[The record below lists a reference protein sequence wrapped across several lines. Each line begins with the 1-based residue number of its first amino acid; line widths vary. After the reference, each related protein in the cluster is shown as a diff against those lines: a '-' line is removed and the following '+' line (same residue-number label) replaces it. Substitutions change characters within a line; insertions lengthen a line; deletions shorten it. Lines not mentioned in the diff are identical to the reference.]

1 MKVTV
6 VIPNYNG
13 KHFLKDCL
21 DSLAKQ
27 KYRDFETLIV
37 DNASTDGSIEFIEQN
52 YKNVTLMKLDK
63 NYGFC
68 GGVNIG
74 IKASKTEYVLLLNN
88 DTEVDENF
96 VGNMVK
102 AIDKSPKIFSVSS
115 RMVNFYT
122 RDIMDDAGDTYNLLG
137 YGAQRGV
144 GQPIK
149 RFDKPAKVFS
159 ACGGAAIYRK
169 SVFEEMGYFD
179 ENHFAYLEDIDVG
192 YRAKTRGYINTY
204 EPKAIVYHV
213 GSGTTGSKYNSFK
226 VKMAARNNIYVIY
239 KNMPLLQLIINLPT
253 LIIGYIV
260 KMLFFARKGFA
271 KDYFLGLKEGILT
284 VRKLKKQK
292 FQWKNIGSYII
303 IEIELLINTVSYF
316 VDYVKR
322 RIK

>member
-13 KHFLKDCL
+13 KHFLKACL
-21 DSLAKQ
+21 DSLASQ

-37 DNASTDGSIEFIEQN
+37 DNASSDGSIEFIESN

-74 IKASKTEYVLLLNN
+74 IKASKTDYVLLLNN

-96 VGNMVK
+96 VENMVK
-102 AIDKSPKIFSVSS
+102 AIEKSPKIFSVSS
-115 RMVNFYT
+115 RMVNFYK
-122 RDIMDDAGDTYNLLG
+122 RDIMDDAGDSYNLLG
-137 YGAQRGV
+137 WGAQRGV

-149 RFDKPAKVFS
+149 RFDKPCRVFS

-179 ENHFAYLEDIDVG
+179 ENHFAYLEDIDIG
-192 YRAKTRGYINTY
+192 YRAKTLGYINTY

-226 VKMAARNNIYVIY
+226 VKMAARNNVYVIY

-253 LIIGYIV
+253 LLVGYII
-260 KMLFFARKGFA
+260 KMLFFVNKGFA
-271 KDYFLGLKEGILT
+271 KDYFLGLKEGLLT
-284 VRKLKKQK
+284 AKKLKKQK

-303 IEIELLINTVSYF
+303 IEFELLINTVIYF